1 MPKLHVSPCNDTIVN
16 MPSYIKR
23 LLHVTQLMVS
33 ASTDWFPFQEFKY
46 MTDHLP
52 EYIWL
57 HVLTVP

>member
-16 MPSYIKR
+16 MPSYFKR

-33 ASTDWFPFQEFKY
+33 ASTDWFQEFRY
-46 MTDHLP
+46 MTDHLL

-57 HVLTVP
+57 HDLTVP